1 MIQGLPE
8 HRHFNG
14 VMYSESRQNR
24 AHTAKKFPKTKNT
37 EEFPLGHS
45 ANESNQ
51 YP

>member
-24 AHTAKKFPKTKNT
+24 AHLQTHL
-37 EEFPLGHS
+37 PLTLT
-45 ANESNQ
+45 
-51 YP
+51 PR